1 MQTDIVVVGGGLAGS
16 LAAAMLGRARRNV
29 VLVDPHTVYPPD
41 FRCEKLEQGHIAVLR
56 RTGLAGPV
64 IRAGTWTDSLWIA
77 RYGRIVD
84 KQPFDQYGMAYER
97 LVNTIRAEIPGHV
110 PACHA
115 CAVAIR
121 TSPQRQRVELSDGRA
136 IDARLVVLASG
147 LNWNLRRD
155 LGLSRDL
162 VSACHSLTLG
172 FDFVRADGRDFTF
185 PSLQYNP
192 ESPDCGV
199 GYLTLFRI
207 GSVMRANLFVYA
219 GLKSPA
225 IAAFRTDPD
234 TALRALLPKLARVIG
249 DYSVKG
255 PVKVRPTDLHAVR
268 DFQQPG
274 FVLVG
279 DAFATPCPATGTGSL
294 KVLTD
299 VERLCNVHIPRWLA
313 TPGMGVEK
321 LGAYYED
328 PIKVASDALSAG
340 KAHQLRALATG
351 RTLNWRLQRGL
362 RFYSRLVKWSLR
374 SALRRSSA
382 RPIQVGGTG
391 LPSAVPLRGRPDPDL
406 GAYRESR
413 T

>member
-1 MQTDIVVVGGGLAGS
+1 M
-16 LAAAMLGRARRNV
+16 
-29 VLVDPHTVYPPD
+29 
-41 FRCEKLEQGHIAVLR
+41 
-56 RTGLAGPV
+56 

-172 FDFVRADGRDFTF
+172 FDLVRADGRDFTF

-268 DFQQPG
+268 DFQQSG

-351 RTLNWRLQRGL
+351 PDPELAPAARAALLFPAREM
-362 RFYSRLVKWSLR
+362 VP
-374 SALRRSSA
+374 ALRPA
-382 RPIQVGGTG
+382 QVLGEADPGRWHG
-391 LPSAVPLRGRPDPDL
+391 PPLRGSAAGAAGPGPGRVPGKPHLAVSGTRPHRPRRRPWFGWASLVMGRDPPQR
-406 GAYRESR
+406 G
-413 T
+413 